1 MIARKA
7 QLVHEGHDC
16 KNRSKNV
23 SFQYFIYSRSVYV
36 EVAVSWTL
44 S

>member
-1 MIARKA
+1 MIARKT

-23 SFQYFIYSRSVYV
+23 SFQYFIYSSSVNV
-36 EVAVSWTL
+36 EVAVS
-44 S
+44 